1 MNGLC
6 LTAPNALEVPSTRER
21 VESSKTSSYASHR
34 VRVNS
39 KLNKLSDEE
48 LMLACQ
54 ADNGAALEEIYRRYY
69 KQIYG
74 FVYRNTNR
82 KELTED
88 IVQEAFLRVYRSR
101 KSYKPTAKFAVWL
114 YRIVR
119 NLCID
124 ESRRYWNRNVAR
136 ETESVLVEDQQSPID
151 LLATE
156 EKDVRQRMDEINDMN
171 RIKAAVDQL
180 SPEQREVIILN
191 KFQGL
196 SYQEIADIIDSNTE
210 SVKQKA
216 YRAHLKLREMLEPL
230 LKENR

>member
-1 MNGLC
+1 
-6 LTAPNALEVPSTRER
+6 
-21 VESSKTSSYASHR
+21 
-34 VRVNS
+34 VNS